1 MITTERRELKDSVYL
16 DMAKGLARLSKDKN
30 TQVGAVIVAKDGSP
44 VSWGY
49 NGTIPGFDDTEIPHS
64 REVQELSYYENG
76 NEIKFTSNKYPFME
90 HAEANSID
98 FGDKD
103 KMAGSTIY
111 VTAMP
116 CKDCARKIVK
126 RKIARVVV
134 EANTQSFDN
143 NSSIGND
150 NDITKYLFHKGN
162 VDLFI
167 GNTHIDLTKE
177 NSGFMQYITS

>member
-1 MITTERRELKDSVYL
+1 MISTERRELKDTVYL
-16 DMAKGLARLSKDKN
+16 DMAKGLAKLSKDQN

-49 NGTIPGFDDTEIPHS
+49 NGTIPGFDDKEIPHS
-64 REVQELSYYENG
+64 RDAVELSYIENG
-76 NEIKFTSNKYPFME
+76 KKVCFSENKYPFME
-90 HAEANSID
+90 HAEGNAID

-103 KMAGSTIY
+103 KMCDATIY

-126 RKIARVVV
+126 RKISRVVV
-134 EANTQSFDN
+134 ALPIDTNDS

-150 NDITKYLFHKGN
+150 NNITKYLFHKGN

-167 GNTHIDLTKE
+167 GYNQIDLTINNDGHLKYV
-177 NSGFMQYITS
+177 ST